1 MIRAGVGPASR
12 GRRRVAHP
20 GPEVVPSACLN
31 HAWAGEGKEME
42 RVRGGGFEMK
52 MKGELGGGGGG
63 GVVLNR
69 WVRVVGRFSHL
80 MFINGF

>member
-1 MIRAGVGPASR
+1 M
-12 GRRRVAHP
+12 AHP
-20 GPEVVPSACLN
+20 GAEVVPSTCLN
-31 HAWAGEGKEME
+31 HAWTGEGKVME
-42 RVRGGGFEMK
+42 RVGGEGFEMK

-63 GVVLNR
+63 GVGVLNR